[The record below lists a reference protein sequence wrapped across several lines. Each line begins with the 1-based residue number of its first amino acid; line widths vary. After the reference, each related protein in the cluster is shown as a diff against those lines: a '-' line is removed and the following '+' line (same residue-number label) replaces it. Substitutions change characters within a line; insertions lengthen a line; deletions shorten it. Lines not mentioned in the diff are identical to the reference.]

1 MWQNARAEMAKST
14 YTFRA
19 GPSQQASA
27 LVTSEVTVF
36 GSFARTNLARRLAAG
51 TRDPRIN
58 LGILAV
64 ALCGLGVIAGSI
76 TSQAETSA
84 MPERVRGFFCNAK
97 DDSLNFLVAQ
107 AGGENEEMAANAVN
121 KSLGKFSC
129 AYYTPADAI
138 YTGEHT
144 VIRDGLV
151 FKLHSFVFLP
161 EKVER
166 WSGTVFG
173 SLQQAPNA
181 KHDV

>member
-1 MWQNARAEMAKST
+1 M
-14 YTFRA
+14 
-19 GPSQQASA
+19 
-27 LVTSEVTVF
+27 F
-36 GSFARTNLARRLAAG
+36 GIFTRPNLARRLAAL
-51 TRDPRIN
+51 TNDPTIK
-58 LGILAV
+58 LGILAF
-64 ALCGLGVIAGSI
+64 ALCGLGVSAGTV
-76 TSQAETSA
+76 TSHAETSA

-97 DDSLNFLVAQ
+97 DDSLNFLAAQ

-138 YTGEHT
+138 YTGEYT
-144 VIRDGLV
+144 VMRDGIV
-151 FKLHSFVFLP
+151 YKLHSFMFLP

-173 SLQQAPNA
+173 SLQQPPDA

>member
-1 MWQNARAEMAKST
+1 MRGPGWQFVPTLLVLARTSVAA
-14 YTFRA
+14 
-19 GPSQQASA
+19 A
-27 LVTSEVTVF
+27 LVTREVTVF
-36 GSFARTNLARRLAAG
+36 GSFASSSLHSRLTAGALAL
-51 TRDPRIN
+51 
-58 LGILAV
+58 
-64 ALCGLGVIAGSI
+64 ALCGVGISVGGVS
-76 TSQAETSA
+76 TQAETSA
-84 MPERVRGFFCNAK
+84 APERVRGFFCNAK

-121 KSLGKFSC
+121 KKLGKFSC

-151 FKLHSFVFLP
+151 FKLHSFMFLP

-173 SLQQAPNA
+173 SLRQSPNA